1 MTQPS
6 FVPITEADVVRPAR
20 ELSVPT
26 SWTANRP
33 ADLRIPY
40 RPRGVGHGSPGPD
53 QGFALRLAK
62 RFADRLHLTP
72 RENVE
77 DVEVGVALL
86 AARRAALFGRAPC
99 IYDLDFAY
107 TLWGFLF
114 DGPEDLVA
122 RRKAVF
128 ASASHDYVVQRELVD
143 LVPEDTLRLSASDV
157 EARLGEWR
165 SLLRD

>member
-72 RENVE
+72 GENVE

-86 AARRAALFGRAPC
+86 A
-99 IYDLDFAY
+99 
-107 TLWGFLF
+107 
-114 DGPEDLVA
+114 
-122 RRKAVF
+122 
-128 ASASHDYVVQRELVD
+128 YVVQRELVD